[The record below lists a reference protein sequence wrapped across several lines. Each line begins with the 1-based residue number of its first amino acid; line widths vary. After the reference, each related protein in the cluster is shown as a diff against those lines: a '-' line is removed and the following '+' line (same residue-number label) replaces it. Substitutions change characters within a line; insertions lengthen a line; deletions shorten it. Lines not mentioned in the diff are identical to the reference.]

1 MSEWEAHFEIFGG
14 CPNLFSG
21 DLPGFAKCC
30 LCIIMRALEVEPVV
44 RIPYVISTPRHTR
57 LKLVHK
63 IMTKIFLQFTYLPTA
78 KEKYLVSLL
87 ILFKDLMNVHY
98 NQNQSSQFVKKQKRI
113 LLYLAAYGVDY
124 SKRNAKNMGS

>member
-21 DLPGFAKCC
+21 DLPGFAKGC

-63 IMTKIFLQFTYLPTA
+63 ILTKIFLQFTYLPTA
-78 KEKYLVSLL
+78 KEKIFSFPSNTFYRSNECSLQPKP
-87 ILFKDLMNVHY
+87 IIPVCKEAE
-98 NQNQSSQFVKKQKRI
+98 KKI
-113 LLYLAAYGVDY
+113 IVL
-124 SKRNAKNMGS
+124 S

>member
-21 DLPGFAKCC
+21 DLPGFAKSC

-57 LKLVHK
+57 LKLVVHK
-63 IMTKIFLQFTYLPTA
+63 ILTKILFTVYIPT
-78 KEKYLVSLL
+78 
-87 ILFKDLMNVHY
+87 D
-98 NQNQSSQFVKKQKRI
+98 
-113 LLYLAAYGVDY
+113 
-124 SKRNAKNMGS
+124 SKRKNI